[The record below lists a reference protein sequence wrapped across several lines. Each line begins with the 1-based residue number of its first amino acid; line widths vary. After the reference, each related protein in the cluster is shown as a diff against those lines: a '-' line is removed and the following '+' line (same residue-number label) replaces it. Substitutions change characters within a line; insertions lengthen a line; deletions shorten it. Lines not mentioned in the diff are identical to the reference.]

1 MAAKEAFVSKFLR
14 IKGLTSE
21 RQLQT
26 FGRSLQEPAQRI
38 GLSGQELCRLLPS
51 ELTPWVDP
59 YEVSRRTGEVGS
71 ICVLH
76 EASPAGGSTQ
86 NSTDVQTVDSRIS
99 CKEELLLDRTSPS
112 KHYSIMTV
120 SG

>member
-26 FGRSLQEPAQRI
+26 FGRSLQE
-38 GLSGQELCRLLPS
+38 
-51 ELTPWVDP
+51 
-59 YEVSRRTGEVGS
+59 TGEVGS